1 MKKLILTAVAAT
13 ALCST
18 SGLAADLKPVLKAAP
33 AVAAPSPWD
42 WAFGGA
48 LMSDYNFR
56 GISQSNRGPS
66 VTAYSETRYTVNP
79 SWQFYAGS
87 QYWAVT
93 LPTNPTCEC
102 DIYGGIR
109 PTFGPFAF
117 DFGAIYYWYP
127 KERQHADVVGAPFP
141 SFPNGNVTLRDTD
154 YWEVYGKVTYEIVK
168 DRFAIGGNVYYSPD
182 WLNTGADGTYASVTA
197 KFTGTPVKLNI
208 GVVDEV
214 GWYVSGEF
222 GHYWFGTT
230 DVVPGV
236 LLNPITGVGGV
247 PLPDYNTWN
256 LGLALTWKVATL
268 DLRYYD
274 TDLSKANCNVLT
286 ADSNATFAA
295 GNITPLNPGGF
306 GSKWCNAAFVG
317 TLKFD
322 LTAMTNL
329 K

>member
-1 MKKLILTAVAAT
+1 MKKLILTAVATT

-18 SGLAADLKPVLKAAP
+18 SGLAADLKPILKAAP
-33 AVAAPSPWD
+33 AVVAPTPWD

-182 WLNTGADGTYASVTA
+182 WLNTGADGTFASVTA
-197 KFTGTPVKLNI
+197 KFTGTPVKVNI
-208 GVVDEV
+208 GVVDEI

-286 ADSNATFAA
+286 ADPNATFAT

>member
-1 MKKLILTAVAAT
+1 MKKLLLTAVAAT
-13 ALCST
+13 TLCTT
-18 SGLAADLKPVLKAAP
+18 SAFAADMQLKAAP
-33 AVAAPSPWD
+33 APAAAPSPWD

-66 VTAYSETRYTVNP
+66 VTAYSETRYNVNS
-79 SWQFYAGS
+79 SWQLYAGS

-102 DIYGGIR
+102 DLYGGIR
-109 PTFGPFAF
+109 PTFGPVAF
-117 DFGAIYYWYP
+117 DFGYIYYWYP
-127 KERQHADVVGAPFP
+127 KERQHADVLGAPFP
-141 SFPNGNVTLRDTD
+141 SFPNGNVTLRNTD
-154 YWEVYGKVTYEIVK
+154 YWEIYGKATYELVK
-168 DRFAIGGNVYYSPD
+168 DRLAVGGNVYYSPD

-197 KFTGTPVKLNI
+197 KFTGMPVKLSL
-208 GVVDEV
+208 GVIDEV
-214 GWYVSGEF
+214 GWYVSGEY

-230 DVVPGV
+230 DFVPGV
-236 LLNPITGVGGV
+236 LVNPITGIGGIA
-247 PLPDYNTWN
+247 LPDYNTWN

-274 TDLSKANCNVLT
+274 TDLSKAECNVLT
-286 ADSNATFAA
+286 ADPNASFSTS
-295 GNITPLNPGGF
+295 NITPLNPGGF
-306 GSKWCNAAFVG
+306 GSKWCGASFIAA
-317 TLKFD
+317 LKFD